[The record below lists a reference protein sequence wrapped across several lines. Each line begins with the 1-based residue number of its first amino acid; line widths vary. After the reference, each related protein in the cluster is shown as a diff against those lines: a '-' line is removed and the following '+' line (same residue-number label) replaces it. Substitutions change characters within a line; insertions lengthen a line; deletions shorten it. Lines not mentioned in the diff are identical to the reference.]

1 MKKVAVFGGTF
12 NPIHYGHLRTALE
25 VKEALGVEKV
35 IFVPANV
42 PPHKRNAEFA
52 PAEERLELVR
62 LAVEGNRDFEVS
74 GIEIERRGKSY
85 TIDTVRELNSTGVDV
100 TLIVG
105 ADQFNDISTWCAY
118 EELLFMADFAVVTRY
133 GFAAKKIAEVMPVEL
148 ARRFWYDEKEKA
160 YVNDSG
166 RKVIYLATTPLD
178 ISSSDIR
185 RRFKEGL
192 SVRYLMPDIVER
204 YIRGRGLY

>member
-1 MKKVAVFGGTF
+1 MKRVAVFGGTF

-35 IFVPANV
+35 LFVPANV
-42 PPHKRNAEFA
+42 PPHKGNAELA

-62 LAVEGNRDFEVS
+62 LAIEGNKDFEVS
-74 GIEIERRGKSY
+74 GMEIERGGKSY
-85 TIDTVRELNSTGVDV
+85 TIDTVRELNSTDIDV

-118 EELLFMADFAVVTRY
+118 EELLFMADFAVVARS
-133 GFAAKKIAEVMPVEL
+133 GFAAKKIAEVMPIEL

-166 RKVIYLATTPLD
+166 RKVIYIPTTLLD

-204 YIRGRGLY
+204 YARGRGLY

>member
-1 MKKVAVFGGTF
+1 MKKLAVFGGTF

-35 IFVPANV
+35 LFVPANV
-42 PPHKRNAEFA
+42 PPHKRNAGFA
-52 PAEERLELVR
+52 AAEERLELVR

-74 GIEIERRGKSY
+74 GMEIERGGKSY
-85 TIDTVRELNSTGVDV
+85 TIDTVRELNSTDIDV

-118 EELLFMADFAVVTRY
+118 EELLFMADFAVVSRS

-166 RKVIYLATTPLD
+166 RKVIYVPTTLLD

-185 RRFKEGL
+185 RRFKEGG